1 MAKLQGG
8 LVKFSLIIIR
18 AKFNL
23 PPEVLEVF
31 QFELQSF
38 KIGSL
43 PPKVSKSGNLN
54 IMLKFYI
61 KIDGN

>member
-8 LVKFSLIIIR
+8 LVKFPLIIIR

-23 PPEVLEVF
+23 PPEVLGVF
-31 QFELQSF
+31 QFELQNF

-43 PPKVSKSGNLN
+43 PSKVSKSGNLN